1 MAGIANRNQRK
12 KVYQVG
18 RSQTARPFQV
28 RFDNHVE
35 YFDRTLVIYDQS
47 PFTVL
52 SPFSYDPATII
63 YGEYGEYD
71 EDTVEFSTFT
81 SIGTKTFNRVFTST
95 PTVVLSVVDANTGFE
110 NINVFLGTVTSTSIE
125 VHTSAPFSGQIT
137 YRAIYAS
144 SYPIFVSRSV
154 ASTSY
159 FYTASAGYV
168 DVVNNNSVNVDYAML
183 ATGSLPTMLFF
194 TTQDISSSGDANVGV
209 AETGSYGL
217 SGSTV
222 ELTAPIT
229 NRLHYLAVR

>member
-1 MAGIANRNQRK
+1 MAGIVNRNQRK

-28 RFDNHVE
+28 QFDNNIE

-52 SPFSYDPATII
+52 SPFSYYPATII
-63 YGEYGEYD
+63 YGEYD

-81 SIGTKTFNRVFTST
+81 SVGTKAFNRVFTST

-110 NINVFLGTVTSTSIE
+110 NVNVFLGAVTSTSIE

-168 DVVNNNSVNVDYAML
+168 DVVNNSSVNVDYSMI

-194 TTQDISSSGDANVGV
+194 TTQDISGSGDANVGV